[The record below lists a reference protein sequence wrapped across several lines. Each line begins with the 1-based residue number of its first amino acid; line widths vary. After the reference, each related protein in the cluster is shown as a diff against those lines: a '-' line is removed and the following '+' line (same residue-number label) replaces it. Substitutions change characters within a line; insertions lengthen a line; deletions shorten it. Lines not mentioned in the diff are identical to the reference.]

1 MDERTNICSMELDA
15 LKQNA
20 DTLAAELHWLATLID
35 VSMKLYWNEECP
47 YKSITEILPP
57 DLSDN
62 DSAYAG
68 ILKHYQISF
77 SERVILLLAIAP
89 HIQPKLLDIFLI
101 KNNAYDKGFT
111 EFGGIKGQHFSGFL
125 PTGETAVFL
134 LASNDLEKRF
144 RISELFSDDHKF
156 KKFNILNLESSP
168 SNEPYLSGA
177 LMLSAE
183 YLSYFTK
190 GTSHKPDFNAN
201 FPAKRITT
209 EALWEDLVI
218 EQTTL
223 TEVMEIKDWIIYGPT
238 LLHDWGLYKKI
249 KPGYRSLFYG
259 PPGTGKTM
267 TASLLGKSTGLE
279 VYRVDLSMVV
289 SKFIGETEKNLS
301 GIFDQAEHKNW
312 ILFFDEA
319 DALFGKRTQTSSS
332 NDRYANQEVSYLLQR
347 IEDFPGVVILATN
360 LKANLDEAFSRR
372 FQSMIHF
379 PVPSPPQRRKLWEKA
394 FVGNINLDSDVNLDE
409 IAQKFEL
416 TGGAI
421 INVLRYVS
429 LIAIKREDNRIT
441 KKDIISSIRREFGK
455 EGKIVQ

>member
-1 MDERTNICSMELDA
+1 MELDA
-15 LKQNA
+15 LKKNA
-20 DTLAAELHWLATLID
+20 DTLTAELQWLAELIN
-35 VSMKLYWNEECP
+35 VSMKLYWNEECN
-47 YKSITEILPP
+47 YKRITEVLPP

-62 DSAYAG
+62 DSPYAG
-68 ILKHYQISF
+68 ILKHYQINF
-77 SERVILLLAIAP
+77 SERVVLLLALAP
-89 HIQPKLLDIFLI
+89 HVQPKLLDVFLM
-101 KNNAYDKGFT
+101 KNVAYDKGFT
-111 EFGGIKGQHFSGFL
+111 EFGGLKGQNFGGFL
-125 PTGETAVFL
+125 PTGETVVFL
-134 LASNDLEKRF
+134 LATNDLEKRF
-144 RISELFSDDHKF
+144 RILELFSDDHKF
-156 KKFNILNLESSP
+156 KKFTILNLESCP
-168 SNEPYLSGA
+168 SNEPFLSGA
-177 LMLSAE
+177 LTISSE

-190 GTSHKPDFNAN
+190 GTSHNPDFNAN

-209 EALWEDLVI
+209 EAIWEDLVI

-223 TEVMEIKDWIIYGPT
+223 TEVMEIKDWIVYGST
-238 LLHDWGLYKKI
+238 LLNDWGLHKKI

-267 TASLLGKSTGLE
+267 TVSLLGKSTGLE
-279 VYRVDLSMVV
+279 VYRIDLSMVV

-301 GIFDQAEHKNW
+301 NIFDQAENKNW

-319 DALFGKRTQTSSS
+319 DALFGKRTQTSSA

-360 LKANLDEAFSRR
+360 LKANLDDAFSRR

-379 PVPSPPQRRKLWEKA
+379 PIPSAPQRKKLWQKA
-394 FVGNINLDSDVNLDE
+394 FSDKCILDADVDLDE

-416 TGGAI
+416 AGGAI

-429 LIAIKREDNRIT
+429 LIAIKRGDIRIT
-441 KKDIISSIRREFGK
+441 KNDLINSIRREFGK

>member
-1 MDERTNICSMELDA
+1 MELDI

-20 DTLAAELHWLATLID
+20 ETLTAELQWLEEIIN
-35 VSMKLYWNEECP
+35 VSMKLYWNEECN
-47 YKSITEILPP
+47 YKSIAEILPP
-57 DLSDN
+57 DLPDN
-62 DSAYAG
+62 TSPYAG

-77 SERVILLLAIAP
+77 SERVVLLLALAP
-89 HIQPKLLDIFLI
+89 HIQPKLLDVFFI
-101 KNNAYDKGFT
+101 KNVAYDRGFT
-111 EFGGIKGQHFSGFL
+111 EFGGLKGQNFGGFL
-125 PTGETAVFL
+125 PTGETVVFL
-134 LASNDLEKRF
+134 LASNNLEKRF
-144 RISELFSDDHKF
+144 RVLELFSDDHKF
-156 KKFNILNLESSP
+156 KKFNILSLESSP
-168 SNEPYLSGA
+168 ANEPFLSGA
-177 LMLSAE
+177 LTLSLE

-190 GTSHKPDFNAN
+190 GTSHKPDFNAS

-209 EALWEDLVI
+209 QAIWEDLVI
-218 EQTTL
+218 ENTTL
-223 TEVMEIKDWIIYGPT
+223 IEVMEIKDWIDYGPT
-238 LLHDWGLYKKI
+238 LLNDWSLHKKI

-267 TASLLGKSTGLE
+267 TASLLGKSTGLD
-279 VYRVDLSMVV
+279 VYRIDLSMVV

-301 GIFDQAEHKNW
+301 NIFDQGEHKNW

-379 PVPSPPQRRKLWEKA
+379 PIPSALQRKKLWEKA
-394 FVGNINLDSDVNLDE
+394 FAENIILESDVNLDE

-416 TGGAI
+416 AGGAI

-429 LIAIKREDNRIT
+429 LIAIKRGDNKVT

>member
-1 MDERTNICSMELDA
+1 MDDRTNICRMELDA

-20 DTLAAELHWLATLID
+20 ETLTAELNWLAELID
-35 VSMKLYWNEECP
+35 VSMKLYWNEECA
-47 YKSITEILPP
+47 YKSITEVLPP

-62 DSAYAG
+62 DSPYAG

-77 SERVILLLAIAP
+77 SERVILLLALAP
-89 HIQPKLLDIFLI
+89 HIQPKILDIFLI
-101 KNNAYDKGFT
+101 KNAAYDKGFT
-111 EFGGIKGQHFSGFL
+111 EFGGLKGQNFGGFL

-144 RISELFSDDHKF
+144 VISALFSDDHKF
-156 KKFNILNLESSP
+156 KKFNILSLESSP
-168 SNEPYLSGA
+168 SNEPFLSGG
-177 LMLSAE
+177 LTISAE

-190 GTSHKPDFNAN
+190 GTSHKPDFSTS

-209 EALWEDLVI
+209 EAIWEDLVI
-218 EQTTL
+218 EKTTL
-223 TEVMEIKDWIIYGPT
+223 TEVLEIKDWIVYGQT
-238 LLHDWGLYKKI
+238 LLNDWGLHKKI

-267 TASLLGKSTGLE
+267 TVSLLGKSTGLD
-279 VYRVDLSMVV
+279 VYRIDLSMVV

-301 GIFDQAEHKNW
+301 NIFDQAEHKNW

-319 DALFGKRTQTSSS
+319 DALFGKRTQTSSA

-372 FQSMIHF
+372 FQSMINF
-379 PVPSPPQRRKLWEKA
+379 PIPSPPQRKKLWEKA
-394 FVGNINLDSDVNLDE
+394 FTEKFILAEDVNLDE
-409 IAQKFEL
+409 IAQKYEL
-416 TGGAI
+416 AGGAI

-429 LIAIKREDNRIT
+429 LIAIKREDNTIT
-441 KKDIISSIRREFGK
+441 KKDLLHSIRKEFSK
-455 EGKIVQ
+455 EGKIV